1 MAQQSNLD
9 FKTITILAE
18 KFACY
23 VHDFKYMHGGEYNTS
38 YLLNSS
44 SGEFILTVC
53 NEKSYEEIEGVIDL
67 VLQLNAAHFPT
78 NKLIVSE
85 DGSHSVDYKGY
96 PVILKKFIP
105 GSILSSSDRVFEL
118 GCLISQLHSL
128 DLDPQLPFDH
138 PFGHTHWFETDN
150 WKHPEFKSWLYSFD
164 LPPMDL
170 PQGVIHS
177 DVFDDNVIV
186 GDKYYLID
194 FEEACIAPYAM
205 DIGMAFVGS
214 CRVDGKLDFVKM
226 SELLRGYL
234 SVRHLS
240 NREMDSLQ
248 SFTIYGA
255 LNTAFVRY
263 RQYKIKYP
271 ETSMGDHY
279 LQMKDIA
286 DKTAS
291 IPPEDFKILLCQ

>member
-1 MAQQSNLD
+1 MTNLSNLD
-9 FKTITILAE
+9 FKTITIIVE

-23 VHDFKYMHGGEYNTS
+23 VYDFRYIHGGEYNTS
-38 YLLNSS
+38 YLLKSS
-44 SGEFILTVC
+44 SGEFVLKVC
-53 NEKSYEEIEGVIDL
+53 NEKSHEEIEVVLDL
-67 VLQLNAAHFPT
+67 VLQLNVAHFPT

-105 GSILSSSDRVFEL
+105 GSILSSSDSVFEL
-118 GCLISQLHSL
+118 GCIIAQLHSL

-138 PFGHTHWFETDN
+138 PYGHAHWFETDH
-150 WKHPEFKSWLYSFD
+150 WKNSEFKSWLYSFD

-177 DVFDDNVIV
+177 DIFADNVIV

-214 CRVDGKLDFVKM
+214 CRVDGKLDFIKM
-226 SELLRGYL
+226 KELLRGYL

-255 LNTAFVRY
+255 LCTAFVRY
-263 RQYKIKYP
+263 RQYNIRCP
-271 ETSMGDHY
+271 DASMGGHY
-279 LQMKDIA
+279 LEMRDIA
-286 DKTAS
+286 DKTTS
-291 IPPEDFKILLCQ
+291 IAPEDFKILLSQ

>member
-1 MAQQSNLD
+1 MAKLSNLN

-23 VHDFKYMHGGEYNTS
+23 VHDFRYIHGGAANTS
-38 YLLNSS
+38 YFLKSS

-53 NEKSYEEIEGVIDL
+53 NEKSHEEIEGVLDL
-67 VLQLNAAHFPT
+67 VLQLNGAQFQTYKPV
-78 NKLIVSE
+78 VSE
-85 DGSHSVDYKGY
+85 DGSYSVDYKGY

-105 GSILSSSDRVFEL
+105 GSILSSSDRVFDL
-118 GCLISQLHSL
+118 GCLIAQLHSL
-128 DLDPQLPFDH
+128 DLDTQLPVDH
-138 PFGHTHWFETDN
+138 PYGHTHWFETDH
-150 WKHPEFKSWLYSFD
+150 WKNPEFKSWLYSFD
-164 LPPMDL
+164 FPPMDL

-177 DVFDDNVIV
+177 DVFADNVIV

-214 CRVDGKLDFVKM
+214 CRVDAKLDFIKM

-255 LNTAFVRY
+255 LCTAFVRY
-263 RQYKIKYP
+263 RHYNIRYP
-271 ETSMGDHY
+271 ETGMRDHY
-279 LQMKDIA
+279 LEMRDIA
-286 DKTAS
+286 NKTAS
-291 IPPEDFKILLCQ
+291 IAPEDFKILFSQ